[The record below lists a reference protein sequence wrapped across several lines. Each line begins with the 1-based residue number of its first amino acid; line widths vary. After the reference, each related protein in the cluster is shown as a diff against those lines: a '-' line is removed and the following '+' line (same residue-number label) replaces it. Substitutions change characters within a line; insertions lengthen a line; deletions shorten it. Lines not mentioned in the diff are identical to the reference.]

1 LFDWTGNFYQYCGV
15 PLAYPGDQ
23 GLFIGYA
30 GPGNVPPGP
39 PGTGVPG
46 TIGPSVQGLAMVSQL
61 VQNWNWLTNDI
72 ITVNYQMVGKDEL
85 FSPPDLLI
93 QDPSHPKTNRAS
105 ECAPWV
111 FTPYQSDV
119 NGKPLGIEG
128 TPFTLCLQQ
137 ATLTVTA
144 NAKEF
149 ANSCTGGWKSRIQGP
164 FDWNLAIVL
173 DEADIKQL
181 KDPTDDITF
190 GLRPGMFVGIDAFV
204 NNIQAWGLEF
214 GIVQD
219 FTNYKVNIETG
230 DIISYTVNILMST
243 DTGVAGSAFALG
255 TVLAPDGRTI
265 WPIPGAVP
273 AGGAT
278 P

>member
-1 LFDWTGNFYQYCGV
+1 
-15 PLAYPGDQ
+15 
-23 GLFIGYA
+23 
-30 GPGNVPPGP
+30 
-39 PGTGVPG
+39 
-46 TIGPSVQGLAMVSQL
+46 
-61 VQNWNWLTNDI
+61 
-72 ITVNYQMVGKDEL
+72 
-85 FSPPDLLI
+85 
-93 QDPSHPKTNRAS
+93 
-105 ECAPWV
+105 
-111 FTPYQSDV
+111 
-119 NGKPLGIEG
+119 
-128 TPFTLCLQQ
+128 
-137 ATLTVTA
+137 
-144 NAKEF
+144 
-149 ANSCTGGWKSRIQGP
+149 
-164 FDWNLAIVL
+164 
-173 DEADIKQL
+173 
-181 KDPTDDITF
+181 
-190 GLRPGMFVGIDAFV
+190 MFVGIDAFV